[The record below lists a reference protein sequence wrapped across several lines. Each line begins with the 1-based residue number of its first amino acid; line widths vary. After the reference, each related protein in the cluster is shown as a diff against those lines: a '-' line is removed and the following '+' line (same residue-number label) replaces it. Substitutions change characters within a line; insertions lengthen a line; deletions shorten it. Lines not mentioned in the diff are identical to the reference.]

1 MPRVILE
8 NATSI
13 ERLTNYQVPEDVKRD
28 FPQELPYTVVLHMQ
42 GRRLQCRCGEPEWAL
57 FRDNEEF
64 VCTCSACGRVSTF
77 GMFCFAFLDVN
88 KLDDPDVWDIADAAV
103 LDRLGRA
110 SHEDIEP

>member
-1 MPRVILE
+1 MPRVILGS
-8 NATSI
+8 ATSL

-28 FPQELPYTVVLHMQ
+28 FPQELPYAVVLRMQ
-42 GRRLQCRCGEPEWAL
+42 GRRLLCRCGEPEWAL

-64 VCTCSACGRVSTF
+64 VCTCPACGRVSTF
-77 GMFCFAFLDVN
+77 GMFCFAFLDVS

-103 LDRLGRA
+103 LDRLGRV